1 MISRILM
8 ATIMALATFGGAAS
22 AADHIKIG
30 FMATLSGPFGLVG
43 EEQQRGLNLALEE
56 LGNKLGGVPVIL
68 STADDKGSPSEAV
81 AAAAKLIDQDKVD
94 VVTDDCHDESVRGC
108 RRLYRLGACGS
119 HAICRKGVSP
129 QRVLRR
135 VRQ

>member
-94 VVTDDCHDESVRGC
+94 VVTGMMNSPLVP
-108 RRLYRLGACGS
+108 
-119 HAICRKGVSP
+119 AINN
-129 QRVLRR
+129 
-135 VRQ
+135 